1 MTWLR
6 AIRNRL
12 TFLFFA
18 ITLTALAGVYVYVVP
33 QLESNL
39 REEKL
44 AQLATAANDYS
55 GELVRAIGSNVDE
68 QGVTRAVRQA
78 ADQSNFRVTLLGVAR
93 GTQGLQ
99 TYPISDS
106 TAPDRLDDA
115 LSFQVAQ
122 EAARMGRTVTGSEPT
137 NEGRLGQAA
146 RPLFYGGRVARV
158 AVYSTPLNDVQS
170 NVDTIRRRL
179 AVAGAAALIFAALAG
194 FVVAGAL
201 SRRIKR
207 LEAAAEQVA
216 AGDFSHTIAADS
228 DDELGQL
235 ADTFNSMQ
243 QQLAQLDS
251 ARKSFIATA
260 SHELRTP
267 IFSLGGFVEL
277 LQDEEL
283 DDQTRAHFLEQIR
296 EQTDR
301 LQRLATELLDLSKLE
316 AGSLE
321 LRPEP
326 TDVGELARM
335 VTAEF
340 TPALTQHDSHLE
352 LRLGRSP
359 IRTMCDRER
368 VAQIMRILIDNA
380 LAHTPPGTNI
390 FVSAARENG
399 RLRLAVRDN
408 GLGIKRATLNRIF
421 EPFYTSNDAQG
432 SGLGL
437 TIARELAEQMDGRL
451 AVDSAP
457 GRTVFTFELP
467 A

>member
-1 MTWLR
+1 VAGLR
-6 AIRNRL
+6 SIRNRL
-12 TFLFFA
+12 TLLFFA

-39 REEKL
+39 REQKL
-44 AQLATAANDYS
+44 AELHAAATDHS
-55 GELVRAIGSNVDE
+55 GDLVRAIGSNLDE
-68 QGVTRAVRQA
+68 RGVNRAVRQA
-78 ADQSNFRVTLLGVAR
+78 ADESNFRVTLLGVAR

-106 TAPDRLDDA
+106 TAPDRPDDR
-115 LSFQVAQ
+115 LSFQVAE
-122 EAARMGRTVTGSEPT
+122 EAARSGRTVTGSEAT
-137 NEGRLGQAA
+137 GMGRLGQAA
-146 RPLFYGGRVARV
+146 LPLFYRGRVARL

-170 NVDTIRRRL
+170 NVDRIRRRL

-207 LEAAAEQVA
+207 LETAAEQVA
-216 AGDFSHTIAADS
+216 SGDFSHTIAADS

-235 ADTFNSMQ
+235 ADTFNAMQ

-267 IFSLGGFVEL
+267 IFSLAGFVEL

-283 DDQTRAHFLEQIR
+283 DEETRAQFLAQIR

-301 LQRLATELLDLSKLE
+301 LQRLSADLLDLSKLE
-316 AGSLE
+316 AGSLD

-326 TDVGELARM
+326 TDVGELARE
-335 VTAEF
+335 VTTEF
-340 TPALTQHDSHLE
+340 TPALAQHDSHLE
-352 LRLGRSP
+352 LRLRRSP
-359 IRTMCDRER
+359 IRAVCDPER
-368 VAQIMRILIDNA
+368 VGQIMRILIDNA
-380 LAHTPPGTNI
+380 LAHTPPGTDI
-390 FVSAARENG
+390 FVSAAHEDG
-399 RLRLAVRDN
+399 TVRLAVRDN
-408 GLGIKRATLNRIF
+408 GLGIKRTTLNRIF

-451 AVDSAP
+451 AVESVP

-467 A
+467 T